1 MLPKNFGADMF
12 YHSINLSI
20 NFHDLV
26 IKIIL

>member
-1 MLPKNFGADMF
+1 MLPKNFGVDMF
-12 YHSINLSI
+12 YHAINLNI